1 MAEIPAVL
9 LRHRVDVEP
18 YLGSGAHGDAYGP
31 PVRVRAQVDEKRRLV
46 RDKSGAEVVSE
57 ATLRGRLA
65 TESHYPPGSRVTLP
79 TGRVTWVISAHRH
92 DDAGLGGWQHTEV
105 VLA

>member
-9 LRHRVDVEP
+9 LRHRVSVEP

-31 PVRVRAQVDEKRRLV
+31 AVRLRAQVEETRRKV
-46 RDKSGAEVVSE
+46 RDKTGAEVVAE
-57 ATLRGRLA
+57 ATLRGRLSTA
-65 TESHYPPGSRVTLP
+65 AHYPPGSRVTLP
-79 TGRVTWVISAHRH
+79 TGRVARVITTTRH

-105 VLA
+105 TLS